1 MVVDNKIVA
10 GLRFPSARPQRILN
24 RQGSWELIAIPRP
37 IPLPPRSCGPTS
49 RISTNALPRLLSS
62 PMIASRA
69 KRAAEFKP
77 LVARLREACN
87 ACHDAYMKTD

>member
-62 PMIASRA
+62 PMM
-69 KRAAEFKP
+69 P
-77 LVARLREACN
+77 VARN
-87 ACHDAYMKTD
+87 ALLSSSRLSLGCARPATRVMTHI